1 MEGEDG
7 EDGRSLVSL
16 VDGWRGSLLR
26 RRAQLFF
33 FFLLPS
39 LELMSEIVNWKNYT
53 LLVKFLSLFSLQLP
67 VYFIGALLNHSPIG

>member
-1 MEGEDG
+1 MEGEGG

-33 FFLLPS
+33 FFLPS
-39 LELMSEIVNWKNYT
+39 LELMSENVNWKNYT

-67 VYFIGALLNHSPIG
+67 VYFTGALLNHSSIG